1 MTVQVRAA
9 LAAQQPEAWLTRMAE
24 AVAAEDMP
32 TLRRALALAQ
42 DLYAPG
48 MQVEGENALTHWC
61 EVAGILATLR
71 MDVETLAAAVLG
83 GTVLGGAVGGAT
95 AAPAEAATARIAEV
109 LGPNVARLLEGVGRM
124 AQMRGLRRKVEG
136 ASRPEERAAQLES
149 LRKMLLAMVQDIRVV
164 LIALADQTRRLR
176 YLAAQGDEAAREAA
190 ARDTFDVFAPL
201 ANRLGVWQLKWELE
215 DLAFRCASPE
225 VYRSIARQ
233 LDEKREDRER
243 FIAAVIAR
251 LREELSAARI
261 EAEVTGRPKH
271 IYSIYR
277 KLARKDLA
285 LPDLFDIRGVRVL
298 VNDVK
303 DCYAVLGLVHS
314 IWTPLPREFDD
325 YIAKP
330 KPNNYRSL
338 HTAVMGP
345 DAKVLEVQI
354 RTHEMHRQCEYG
366 VASHW
371 RYKEQS
377 GARAGARAGDAQF
390 DERVAW
396 LRQILEWR
404 EGLANVAD
412 LAEHFRNDL
421 FEDTVYV
428 LTPQGRVI
436 DLPAGST
443 PVDFA
448 YHVHSQLGHRCR
460 GAKVDG
466 RMVPLTH
473 TLDSGATVEIS
484 AASSG
489 GPSRDWLNPEL
500 GYIHRSRARAK
511 VRQWFNNQNLE
522 TAIAQ
527 GRQVVERVLQR
538 EGRTALGLDRLASQL
553 GHARPED
560 MLAQVGRGELGT
572 RALALAVQAVSAP
585 AAAAGAAPVPD
596 APPALPPATPQRQGE
611 TTSVLVVGV
620 DKLLTGLARCCKPA
634 PPDPIVGFVTR
645 GKGVS
650 VHRRDCPNVRRLPAP
665 RLIEAQWSAD
675 AARGRFPVDVEVES
689 SPDANILHALLEV
702 LGKERVRVLA
712 ARTVTRAH
720 VSRHA
725 FSLEVEGLAQ
735 LDLLLRLIRDLPGV
749 SSARRR

>member
-1 MTVQVRAA
+1 MTVQVREAAEGRDTEAWLALMAGQVAATDMPALTRAAA
-9 LAAQQPEAWLTRMAE
+9 LARELYPAELT
-24 AVAAEDMP
+24 VAGE
-32 TLRRALALAQ
+32 
-42 DLYAPG
+42 PG
-48 MQVEGENALTHWC
+48 LTHWS
-61 EVAGILATLR
+61 EVAGILAALR
-71 MDVETLAAAVLG
+71 MDVETLCAAVLG
-83 GTVLGGAVGGAT
+83 GVSDLGAV
-95 AAPAEAATARIAEV
+95 PAERVAKE
-109 LGPNVARLLEGVGRM
+109 LGVNVTRLLEGIGRM

-176 YLAAQGDEAAREAA
+176 FLAAQGDEPARQAA

-215 DLAFRCASPE
+215 DLAFRCSSPD
-225 VYRSIARQ
+225 VYRSIAHQ
-233 LDEKREDRER
+233 LDEKRQDREQ
-243 FIAAVIAR
+243 FIASVIAR
-251 LREELSAARI
+251 LQAELASAKI

-277 KLARKDLA
+277 KLARKDLS
-285 LPDLFDIRGVRVL
+285 LHDLFDIRGVRVL
-298 VNDVK
+298 VGDVK

-330 KPNNYRSL
+330 KPNHYRSL
-338 HTAVMGP
+338 HTAVVGP
-345 DAKVLEVQI
+345 DSKVLEVQI

-371 RYKEQS
+371 RYKEQGGS
-377 GARAGARAGDAQF
+377 RGGGRHSDAQF

-448 YHVHSQLGHRCR
+448 YHVHSELGHRCR

-473 TLDSGATVEIS
+473 NLESGATVEIVT
-484 AASSG
+484 ATSG

-500 GYIHRSRARAK
+500 GYIHSSRARAK

-522 TAIAQ
+522 TALAQ
-527 GRQVVERVLQR
+527 GRQVVEKVLQR
-538 EGRTALGLDRLASQL
+538 EGRTSLSLERLATQLGLAKVEEMLAS
-553 GHARPED
+553 
-560 MLAQVGRGELGT
+560 VGRGELGP
-572 RALALAVQAVSAP
+572 RALIGAVQALVAPEEAVHAAP
-585 AAAAGAAPVPD
+585 ARPS
-596 APPALPPATPQRQGE
+596 LPPVTQRRRDTE
-611 TTSVLVVGV
+611 NILVVGV
-620 DKLLTGLARCCKPA
+620 DKLLTGLARCCKPV
-634 PPDPIVGFVTR
+634 PPDSIIGFVTR

-650 VHRRDCPNVRRLPAP
+650 VHRRTCPNVARLPAE
-665 RLIEAQWSAD
+665 RLIEAQWSLD
-675 AARGRFPVDVEVES
+675 AARGRFPVDIEVDS
-689 SPDANILHALLEV
+689 IPDADVMHGILDV
-702 LGKERVRVLA
+702 LGKAQVRVLA
-712 ARTVTRAH
+712 ARS
-720 VSRHA
+720 VSRPQNSKHL
-725 FSLEVEGLAQ
+725 FSIEVDGLAQ
-735 LDLLLRLIRDLPGV
+735 LPELLRTILGLPGV
-749 SSARRR
+749 LAASRR

>member
-1 MTVQVRAA
+1 MTAQVREA
-9 LAAQQPEAWLTRMAE
+9 LAGPAVPDAWLARMREHVSDGDLSA
-24 AVAAEDMP
+24 
-32 TLRRALALAQ
+32 LQRALALAQ
-42 DLYAPG
+42 KLYPAELH
-48 MQVEGENALTHWC
+48 VDGESATTHWS
-61 EVAGILATLR
+61 EVATILAGLR
-71 MDVETLAAAVLG
+71 MDADTLAAAVLG
-83 GTVLGGAVGGAT
+83 GVS
-95 AAPAEAATARIAEV
+95 E
-109 LGPNVARLLEGVGRM
+109 LGPAAAERVAAEMGPHVARLVEGVGRM

-176 YLAAQGDEAAREAA
+176 YLAAQGGEPQREAA
-190 ARDTFDVFAPL
+190 AGDTFDVFAPL

-215 DLAFRCASPE
+215 DLAFRCSAPD

-233 LDEKREDRER
+233 LDEKREARER
-243 FIAAVIAR
+243 FIADVIAR
-251 LREELSAARI
+251 LRQELSAARI
-261 EAEVTGRPKH
+261 QAEVTGRPKH

-277 KLARKDLA
+277 KLARKDLS
-285 LPDLFDIRGVRVL
+285 LSELFDIRGVRVL

-303 DCYAVLGLVHS
+303 DCYAALGLVHS
-314 IWTPLPREFDD
+314 IWAPLPREFDD

-338 HTAVMGP
+338 HTAVVGP
-345 DAKVLEVQI
+345 DGKVLEVQI
-354 RTHEMHRQCEYG
+354 RTHEMHGQCEYG

-371 RYKEQS
+371 RYKEQGGS
-377 GARAGARAGDAQF
+377 RGGTRQSEAQF

-404 EGLANVAD
+404 EGLASVAD

-448 YHVHSQLGHRCR
+448 YHVHSELGHRCR
-460 GAKVDG
+460 GAKVNG

-473 TLDSGATVEIS
+473 TLGSGDTVEIV
-484 AASSG
+484 AATSG
-489 GPSRDWLNPEL
+489 GPSRDWLNPDL
-500 GYIHRSRARAK
+500 GYLHSSRARNK

-527 GRQVVERVLQR
+527 GRQVVEKILQR
-538 EGRTALGLDRLASQL
+538 EGCTALALDRIASQL
-553 GHARPED
+553 GHAKVDD
-560 MLAQVGRGELGT
+560 MLASVGRGELGG
-572 RALALAVQAVSAP
+572 RAVALAVQAIAAP
-585 AAAAGAAPVPD
+585 AEAVPPVD
-596 APPALPPATPQRQGE
+596 APPVLPPAVQRRGD
-611 TTSVLVVGV
+611 TDSVLIVGV

-650 VHRRDCPNVRRLPAP
+650 VHRRSCPNVARLPGE

-675 AARGRFPVDVEVES
+675 AERGRFPVDIEVES
-689 SPDANILHALLEV
+689 APDANVMQALLDV
-702 LGKERVRVLA
+702 LGKERMRILA
-712 ARTVTRAH
+712 ARTVTRPH
-720 VSRHA
+720 LSRHS
-725 FSLEVEGLAQ
+725 FSLEVDGLAR
-735 LDLLLRLIRDLPGV
+735 LAPLLRLIRDLPGV
-749 SSARRR
+749 SLARRR

>member
-1 MTVQVRAA
+1 MEAQVAPGDLPA
-9 LAAQQPEAWLTRMAE
+9 LRQ
-24 AVAAEDMP
+24 
-32 TLRRALALAQ
+32 ALALAQ
-42 DLYAPG
+42 ALYPVELA
-48 MQVEGENALTHWC
+48 VEGESATAHWC
-61 EVAGILATLR
+61 QVAGILATLH
-71 MDVETLAAAVLG
+71 MDAETLAAAVLG
-83 GTVLGGAVGGAT
+83 GAAELGAAASERVSAVMGAGVG
-95 AAPAEAATARIAEV
+95 
-109 LGPNVARLLEGVGRM
+109 RLVEGIGRM

-176 YLAAQGDEAAREAA
+176 YLAAQADEPARQAA

-215 DLAFRCASPE
+215 DLAFRCSSPDL
-225 VYRSIARQ
+225 YRTIARQ
-233 LDEKREDRER
+233 LDEKRADRER
-243 FIAAVIAR
+243 FIAEVIAR
-251 LREELSAARI
+251 LREELAAAGI
-261 EAEVTGRPKH
+261 AGEVTGRPKH

-277 KLARKDLA
+277 KLARKDLS
-285 LPDLFDIRGVRVL
+285 LSELFDIRGVRVL

-330 KPNNYRSL
+330 KPNSYRSL
-338 HTAVMGP
+338 HTAVVGP
-345 DAKVLEVQI
+345 DTKVLEVQI
-354 RTHEMHRQCEYG
+354 RTHEMHRHGEYG

-371 RYKEQS
+371 RYKEQR
-377 GARAGARAGDAQF
+377 GRGQGDTRF

-448 YHVHSQLGHRCR
+448 YHVHSELGHRCR

-473 TLDSGATVEIS
+473 ALDSGATVEIIT
-484 AASSG
+484 ASSG
-489 GPSRDWLNPEL
+489 GPSRDWLNSDL
-500 GYIHRSRARAK
+500 GYIHSSRARSK
-511 VRQWFNNQNLE
+511 VRQWFNSQNLE

-527 GRQVVERVLQR
+527 GRQVVEKILQR
-538 EGRTALGLDRLASQL
+538 EGRTALALDRLAGHL
-553 GHARPED
+553 GHARVEE
-560 MLAQVGRGELGT
+560 MFAAVGRGELGG
-572 RALALAVQAVSAP
+572 RAITQAVQAVSSP
-585 AAAAGAAPVPD
+585 TVESAAPVQ
-596 APPALPPATPQRQGE
+596 APTPLLSEQPRGE
-611 TTSVLVVGV
+611 TDSILVVGV
-620 DKLLTGLARCCKPA
+620 DKLLTGLARCCKPV
-634 PPDPIVGFVTR
+634 PPDPIIGFITR

-650 VHRRDCPNVRRLPAP
+650 VHRRDCSNVERLPDE
-665 RLIEAQWSAD
+665 RLIDAQWSAD
-675 AARGRFPVDVEVES
+675 AAVGRFPVDIEVES
-689 SPDANILHALLEV
+689 APDTDVLHALLEV
-702 LGKERVRVLA
+702 LAKERVRVLA
-712 ARTVTRAH
+712 ARTITRSH
-720 VSRHA
+720 VSRHS
-725 FSLEVEGLAQ
+725 FSVEVNGTAQ
-735 LDLLLRLIRDLPGV
+735 LSPLLRLVRDLPGV
-749 SSARRR
+749 VAARRR

>member
-1 MTVQVRAA
+1 VTAQVRQA
-9 LAAQQPEAWLTRMAE
+9 LAEHGSQAWLEGMASQVP
-24 AVAAEDMP
+24 AGDLP
-32 TLRRALALAQ
+32 LLREALALAQ
-42 DLYAPG
+42 SLYPAD
-48 MQVEGENALTHWC
+48 MAVEGESALVHWC
-61 EVAGILATLR
+61 EVAGILAGLR
-71 MDVETLAAAVLG
+71 MDGETLAAAVLG
-83 GTVLGGAVGGAT
+83 GIPELRGGAAERIEAQLGGK
-95 AAPAEAATARIAEV
+95 
-109 LGPNVARLLEGVGRM
+109 VARL
-124 AQMRGLRRKVEG
+124 VEG
-136 ASRPEERAAQLES
+136 ASRPDERAAQLES

-176 YLAAQGDEAAREAA
+176 YLAGQGEQPARDAA

-215 DLAFRCASPE
+215 DLAFRCASPDL
-225 VYRSIARQ
+225 YRSIARQ

-243 FIAAVIAR
+243 FIAQVIAR
-251 LREELSAARI
+251 LREELAAARI
-261 EAEVTGRPKH
+261 EGEVTGRPKH

-338 HTAVMGP
+338 HTAVVGP
-345 DAKVLEVQI
+345 DSKVLEVQI

-371 RYKEQS
+371 RYKEQ
-377 GARAGARAGDAQF
+377 GGGRPVGKAAEAQF

-448 YHVHSQLGHRCR
+448 YHVHSELGHRCR

-473 TLDSGATVEIS
+473 ALDSGATVEIVT
-484 AASSG
+484 ASSG

-500 GYIHRSRARAK
+500 GYIRSSRARNK
-511 VRQWFNNQNLE
+511 VRQWFNAQNLE

-527 GRQVVERVLQR
+527 GRQVVEKVLQR
-538 EGRTALGLDRLASQL
+538 EGRTALALDRLAAQL
-553 GHARPED
+553 GHARVED
-560 MLAQVGRGELGT
+560 MLAAVGRGELGA
-572 RALALAVQAVSAP
+572 RAVTLATQALNAP
-585 AAAAGAAPVPD
+585 VEPAAPVAP
-596 APPALPPATPQRQGE
+596 APPVLPEQRQRPGD
-611 TTSVLVVGV
+611 TDSILVVGV
-620 DKLLTGLARCCKPA
+620 DKLLTGLARCCKPV
-634 PPDPIVGFVTR
+634 PPDPIIGFVTR

-650 VHRRDCPNVRRLPAP
+650 VHRRNCPNVARLPAE
-665 RLIEAQWSAD
+665 RLIEAQWSPD
-675 AARGRFPVDVEVES
+675 ASGGRFPVDIEVES
-689 SPDANILHALLEV
+689 AADANVMHGLLEV
-702 LGKERVRVLA
+702 LGKERVRVLG
-712 ARTVTRAH
+712 ARTATRSH
-720 VSRHA
+720 ISRHSFA
-725 FSLEVEGLAQ
+725 VEVDGLEQLAP
-735 LDLLLRLIRDLPGV
+735 LLTLIRDLPGV
-749 SSARRR
+749 SAARRR

>member
-1 MTVQVRAA
+1 MTIQVREAVEERDT
-9 LAAQQPEAWLTRMAE
+9 EAWLASMAAQVAATDMPALTH
-24 AVAAEDMP
+24 AVA
-32 TLRRALALAQ
+32 LARE
-42 DLYAPG
+42 LYPAG
-48 MQVEGENALTHWC
+48 LKVAGEPALTHWR
-61 EVAGILATLR
+61 EVAGILAVLR
-71 MDVETLAAAVLG
+71 MDVETLCAAVLG
-83 GTVLGGAVGGAT
+83 GASDLAPL
-95 AAPAEAATARIAEV
+95 PAERVAKT
-109 LGPNVARLLEGVGRM
+109 LGVNVARLLEGIGRM
-124 AQMRGLRRKVEG
+124 AQMRGLRHKVEG

-149 LRKMLLAMVQDIRVV
+149 LRKMLLAMVQDMRVV

-176 YLAAQGDEAAREAA
+176 FLAAQGDEPTRQAA

-215 DLAFRCASPE
+215 DLAFRCSSPD
-225 VYRSIARQ
+225 VYRSIAHQ
-233 LDEKREDRER
+233 LDEKRQDREQ
-243 FIAAVIAR
+243 FIASVIER
-251 LREELSAARI
+251 LQAGLAAAKI

-277 KLARKDLA
+277 KLARKDLS

-314 IWTPLPREFDD
+314 IWTPLAREFDD

-330 KPNNYRSL
+330 KPNHYRSL
-338 HTAVMGP
+338 HTAVVGP
-345 DAKVLEVQI
+345 DSKILEVQI
-354 RTHEMHRQCEYG
+354 RTHEMHRECEYG

-371 RYKEQS
+371 RYKEQ
-377 GARAGARAGDAQF
+377 AGGRGGVRHGDAQF

-404 EGLANVAD
+404 EGLANVSD

-448 YHVHSQLGHRCR
+448 YHVHSELGHRCR

-473 TLDSGATVEIS
+473 TLESGVTVEIV

-489 GPSRDWLNPEL
+489 GPSRDWLNPDL
-500 GYIHRSRARAK
+500 AYIHSSRARAK

-522 TAIAQ
+522 TALAQ
-527 GRQVVERVLQR
+527 GRQVVEKVLQR
-538 EGRTALGLDRLASQL
+538 EGRTALSLERLASQL
-553 GHARPED
+553 GLSKVDD
-560 MLAQVGRGELGT
+560 MLASVGRGELGS
-572 RALALAVQAVSAP
+572 RILSGAVHALSAP
-585 AAAAGAAPVPD
+585 DEPAHSVPAPLPL
-596 APPALPPATPQRQGE
+596 PAQTPRRGE
-611 TTSVLVVGV
+611 TQDILVVGV
-620 DKLLTGLARCCKPA
+620 DKLLTSLARCCKPM
-634 PPDPIVGFVTR
+634 PPDPIIGFITR

-650 VHRRDCPNVRRLPAP
+650 VHRRSCPNASRLPTE

-675 AARGRFPVDVEVES
+675 AAHGRFPVDIEVGS
-689 SPDANILHALLEV
+689 NPDAEVMHGLQDV
-702 LGKERVRVLA
+702 LGKGRVRVLA
-712 ARTVTRAH
+712 VRS
-720 VSRHA
+720 VSRPQISKHL
-725 FSLEVEGLAQ
+725 FSIEMDGLAQ
-735 LDLLLRLIRDLPGV
+735 LPDLLRTISDVPGV
-749 SSARRR
+749 VSATRR